1 MILPHCLSVII
12 ICPLNYLHQSC
23 IFWFLK
29 QSPRVEEH
37 SKVRRKMLTTLSRDL
52 TNWVDQQN
60 TGFKPRCILA
70 SFDIVYQ
77 LIFFS
82 TLGDTLCRCFM
93 IAWLAALKLQPP
105 VSALMLHV
113 RSKKYRKHFFM
124 SWWQGLGYLIPFI
137 CTVVRSLTFSWW
149 LQPCQQWSDQLVY
162 IYRLFMLRTVYS
174 LSDLN
179 P

>member
-60 TGFKPRCILA
+60 TGFKPRCIIA

-113 RSKKYRKHFFM
+113 RSKKYRKHFFFVLM
-124 SWWQGLGYLIPFI
+124 TRSWLPYTIYMYCKIVDLFLVVPTLSTGLGSTGL
-137 CTVVRSLTFSWW
+137 CL
-149 LQPCQQWSDQLVY
+149 
-162 IYRLFMLRTVYS
+162 
-174 LSDLN
+174 
-179 P
+179 